1 MKVFLSSTYL
11 DLVDYRK
18 AAAEALDR
26 LGQQAGRM
34 EVFGARPEEPLMAC
48 LREIEDCDLFVG
60 IYAHRYGY
68 IPDASDTS
76 ITEAEYRQARKCNK
90 PIFCFIVDDEYPWP
104 PKMIDDEPGRS
115 KLKEFKK
122 EISKGLVKDTFTTPE
137 NIAYKIATSIGRLL
151 TQSPFTSGPAAGMD
165 ISGRWRADET
175 ETQPLMY
182 FEFKVV
188 GDKLF
193 GTVWIPPSH
202 GMPNGESTI
211 HNGLIVGDRVS
222 FTTKHVHA
230 DYFVRGETHTRNEI
244 IASYQGQI
252 KGDEIHFA
260 RQVNDRYSEIRVR
273 RVVDLTETVI
283 KEPFPKEENAYVLV
297 YTLPGHEGGV
307 KSLSF
312 GPTQGTYR
320 SGGIRLVSG
329 GSKDGKANFWDTAT
343 AESWDSSDIFSLS
356 EGGGEIH
363 VAYSPKVRERGVD
376 LSSVGVSKDR
386 RRIRFIESYFPL
398 IGGHGGGRSGVD
410 SFGVVGPLCIG
421 GNSAGVAT
429 AENSGTP
436 ESTVICIR
444 NNYPGTIKH
453 SLQCKCYVS
462 ALALSNEGKLL
473 VSAEI
478 SGSGETVVKL
488 GETATGTNRWRTSS
502 CQPISCL
509 AASPEG
515 DLIASGGAEDGQ
527 VRIWD
532 AGNGSLKLTLVQKG
546 DSRISALAFS
556 HAGSLLATAGFP
568 SGVISLWNTGTG
580 ELVQAANGESNVGVL
595 AFSRDDRL
603 LASGDA
609 EIGFIKVWA
618 KPKLPT

>member
-1 MKVFLSSTYL
+1 
-11 DLVDYRK
+11 
-18 AAAEALDR
+18 
-26 LGQQAGRM
+26 
-34 EVFGARPEEPLMAC
+34 
-48 LREIEDCDLFVG
+48 
-60 IYAHRYGY
+60 
-68 IPDASDTS
+68 
-76 ITEAEYRQARKCNK
+76 
-90 PIFCFIVDDEYPWP
+90 
-104 PKMIDDEPGRS
+104 
-115 KLKEFKK
+115 
-122 EISKGLVKDTFTTPE
+122 
-137 NIAYKIATSIGRLL
+137 
-151 TQSPFTSGPAAGMD
+151 
-165 ISGRWRADET
+165 
-175 ETQPLMY
+175 
-182 FEFKVV
+182 
-188 GDKLF
+188 
-193 GTVWIPPSH
+193 
-202 GMPNGESTI
+202 
-211 HNGLIVGDRVS
+211 
-222 FTTKHVHA
+222 
-230 DYFVRGETHTRNEI
+230 
-244 IASYQGQI
+244 
-252 KGDEIHFA
+252 
-260 RQVNDRYSEIRVR
+260 
-273 RVVDLTETVI
+273 
-283 KEPFPKEENAYVLV
+283 
-297 YTLPGHEGGV
+297 
-307 KSLSF
+307 
-312 GPTQGTYR
+312 
-320 SGGIRLVSG
+320 
-329 GSKDGKANFWDTAT
+329 
-343 AESWDSSDIFSLS
+343 
-356 EGGGEIH
+356 
-363 VAYSPKVRERGVD
+363 
-376 LSSVGVSKDR
+376 
-386 RRIRFIESYFPL
+386 
-398 IGGHGGGRSGVD
+398 
-410 SFGVVGPLCIG
+410 LCIG